1 MTMNATLRKVACAL
15 LAILILSGG
24 GAAMNA
30 RADVSAYV
38 YDAISGDHFDNNSG
52 WPTDF
57 QFFYYTNL
65 TFGVFDT
72 FQVSRNFNY
81 GGAFGYYDVERRIM
95 DGYVYHT
102 LRVAGTAINSQYADV
117 SFNRDGSIASGF
129 ESEADSSATAQLTED
144 MMIEYLPDSVTDTPP
159 TSVSFQASYLIQGGL
174 SGHDWNYGA
183 QPGNVDVADST
194 LGEPA
199 PLATLFSPP
208 IALSTNIVSNSNVI
222 VGNETTA
229 TLNTI
234 FQYEDYIGGGA
245 DWDNITWVAAPDPVN
260 DYEVNYTV
268 PCAYD
273 LRYIFQGFVNMVD
286 QNNQPI
292 PPNKLKFLCVNP
304 NDTAQQVQF
313 ASQPDQTTEQAIWLT
328 AVPGTNSIVL
338 QWPSYAGNYQLETAA
353 SLASAYW
360 NTNSLPAPVVSGPF
374 LQVTVPA
381 TNAAAFFRLIQSN

>member
-1 MTMNATLRKVACAL
+1 MNPNLKKPAGAL
-15 LAILILSGG
+15 LAIFLLSGG
-24 GAAMNA
+24 WTTFEA

-57 QFFYYTNL
+57 KFFYYTNL
-65 TFGVFDT
+65 NFGVFDT
-72 FQVSRNFNY
+72 FQVSQNFNY
-81 GGAFGYYDVERRIM
+81 GGAYGYYDVERRIV
-95 DGYVYHT
+95 GGCVYHT
-102 LRVAGTAINSQYADV
+102 LRVAGTAINSQYV
-117 SFNRDGSIASGF
+117 SVTFNSGGGIASGF

-194 LGEPA
+194 LGDPA

-208 IALSTNIVSNSNVI
+208 IAVSTNIVSNSNLI

-229 TLNTI
+229 TLNTV
-234 FQYEDYIGGGA
+234 FQYEDALWGGA
-245 DWDNITWVAAPDPVN
+245 DWDNIASVAEPDPIN
-260 DYEVNYTV
+260 DYVVNYTV

-273 LRYIFQGFVNMVD
+273 LRYIFQGFVNIVD

-304 NDTAQQVQF
+304 NDTTQQVQF
-313 ASQPDQTTEQAIWLT
+313 ASQPDQTIEQAIWLA
-328 AVPGTNSIVL
+328 AVPGTNSLVL
-338 QWPSYAGNYQLETAA
+338 QWPSYASNYQLEMTTNLTSA
-353 SLASAYW
+353 SW
-360 NTNSLPAPVVSGPF
+360 NTNSLPMPVVSGPF

-381 TNAAAFFRLIQSN
+381 TNASAFFRLIQNN